1 MERYPSNIP
10 GRRQSSTSDKLRRHT
25 TSHSKASS
33 AHARLHV
40 DAGALKERRAGSE
53 CWSWRPVT
61 CGQRMEPE
69 VKAHLLVRQEHISTM
84 AHIILPSAIPVG
96 HNSGRRGDDQ
106 PARHERTDGPRG
118 GARDM
123 HDHCMA
129 MQKSFY
135 ARLLTPS
142 HRQCRTGDCSPSFQ
156 LGTECQSQRLGGDC
170 SPSPLQS
177 QTSARDCSPSPL
189 LQLRTAVPVP
199 ASPRTGRLLQTKSY
213 TAY

>member
-1 MERYPSNIP
+1 MSSACGKDGYWSDIP

-61 CGQRMEPE
+61 CGQRMEPG
-69 VKAHLLVRQEHISTM
+69 VKAHLLVWQEHISTL

-106 PARHERTDGPRG
+106 PARHEKTDGPRG
-118 GARDM
+118 GGAI
-123 HDHCMA
+123 CMTTA
-129 MQKSFY
+129 WPCRKLFTLVCSEALRPWGNCVMQK
-135 ARLLTPS
+135 A
-142 HRQCRTGDCSPSFQ
+142 HRDT
-156 LGTECQSQRLGGDC
+156 LSQGFA
-170 SPSPLQS
+170 P
-177 QTSARDCSPSPL
+177 
-189 LQLRTAVPVP
+189 LRTH
-199 ASPRTGRLLQTKSY
+199 L
-213 TAY
+213 

>member
-1 MERYPSNIP
+1 MGSAACRQHAGKDGSWSDIP

-25 TSHSKASS
+25 TSYSKASS

-61 CGQRMEPE
+61 CGQRMEPG
-69 VKAHLLVRQEHISTM
+69 VKAHLLVRQEHISTL
-84 AHIILPSAIPVG
+84 AHLILPSAIPVG

-106 PARHERTDGPRG
+106 PARHERKTASR

-129 MQKSFY
+129 MQKTFT
-135 ARLLTPS
+135 LV
-142 HRQCRTGDCSPSFQ
+142 CS
-156 LGTECQSQRLGGDC
+156 R
-170 SPSPLQS
+170 
-177 QTSARDCSPSPL
+177 A
-189 LQLRTAVPVP
+189 LRPWTW
-199 ASPRTGRLLQTKSY
+199 TCL
-213 TAY
+213 